1 MSFRTKI
8 IERNVGLK
16 VFNQKKKWSESIN
29 AQPMFNVLALANQ
42 RENLGNYVARMEIGD
57 TPGFQ
62 NNSMNKTLL
71 KFSQEPHRYS
81 PSKGEPFLIDV
92 LFETQWE
99 QFSRSDYDISIAP
112 ANFLIMAALAA
123 VTSRGDTVM
132 IPDPGFPTYQLACE
146 FLGLKTLPYSLYP
159 SDNNNFPEVNFTKK
173 KFRDLPTAIIV
184 NNPSNPLG
192 IAYDGN
198 QISNAINS
206 LTAQGVKLIIDE
218 TYINLVYDATQ
229 PLIPAKDAI
238 RIRTFSKEHCAPG
251 LRIGY
256 VLASHDY
263 SKTIADFISLTIS
276 CMPRFIQMAVAEY
289 LSTNESTL
297 FQQSVIKEMKQRYE
311 MLFRMMPVNSILSQP
326 NSAFYA
332 LIETGDCDR
341 SFDFFLER
349 NVATCPGTKFGAAAS
364 TALRI
369 SIAGKTENLN
379 KDFELLQHAYMD
391 WTHRL

>member
-1 MSFRTKI
+1 M
-8 IERNVGLK
+8 
-16 VFNQKKKWSESIN
+16 FNQKKKWSESIN

-42 RENLGNYVARMEIGD
+42 REKLGNYVARMEIGD

-62 NNSMNKTLL
+62 NNSINKTLL

-92 LFETQWE
+92 LFKTQWK
-99 QFSRSDYDISIAP
+99 QISRSDYDISIAP

-132 IPDPGFPTYQLACE
+132 IPDPGFPTYQLACD
-146 FLGLKTLPYSLYP
+146 FLGLKTLSYSLYP
-159 SDNNNFPEVNFTKK
+159 SDNNNFPEINFVKK
-173 KFRDLPTAIIV
+173 NFRDLPTAIIV

-198 QISNAINS
+198 QISNAIQS

-229 PLIPAKDAI
+229 ALIPSKDAI

-256 VLASHDY
+256 VLANHNY

-289 LSTNESTL
+289 LSTNDSTL

-311 MLFRMMPVNSILSQP
+311 KLFSMMPVNSMLSQP

-349 NVATCPGTKFGAAAS
+349 NVATCPGTKFGSAAS

-369 SIAGKTENLN
+369 SIAGKAENLD
-379 KDFELLQHAYMD
+379 KDFELLQHAYVD
-391 WTHRL
+391 WTNRL

>member
-1 MSFRTKI
+1 MS
-8 IERNVGLK
+8 
-16 VFNQKKKWSESIN
+16 NQKKKWSESIN

-42 RENLGNYVARMEIGD
+42 REKLGNYVARMEIGD

-62 NNSMNKTLL
+62 NHSMNATLL
-71 KFSQEPHRYS
+71 KWSQEPHRYS

-92 LFETQWE
+92 LFETQWKR
-99 QFSRSDYDISIAP
+99 FSKSDYDISIAP

-123 VTSRGDTVM
+123 VTSPGDTVM
-132 IPDPGFPTYQLACE
+132 IPDPGFPTYQLACD
-146 FLGLKTLPYSLYP
+146 FLGLKTLSYSLYP
-159 SDNNNFPEVNFTKK
+159 SDNNNFPEVIITKK
-173 KFRDLPTAIIV
+173 KFRNLPSAIIV

-198 QISNAINS
+198 QISNAIQS

-229 PLIPAKDAI
+229 PLIPSIDAI

-256 VLASHDY
+256 VLANHDY
-263 SKTIADFISLTIS
+263 SKTISDFISLTIS
-276 CMPRFIQMAVAEY
+276 CMPRFIQMAVGEY

-297 FQQSVIKEMKQRYE
+297 FQKSVITEMKQRYE
-311 MLFRMMPVNSILSQP
+311 MLSRILPINSILSQP

-332 LIETGDCDR
+332 LIETGDCDK
-341 SFDFFLER
+341 SFNFFLER
-349 NVATCPGTKFGAAAS
+349 NVATCPGTKFGEAAS

-369 SIAGKTENLN
+369 SIAGKAENLN
-379 KDFELLQHAYMD
+379 KDFELLQHAYLD
-391 WTHRL
+391 WTNRL

>member
-1 MSFRTKI
+1 MSFRTKT

-16 VFNQKKKWSESIN
+16 MFNQKKKWSESIN

-42 RENLGNYVARMEIGD
+42 REKLGNYVARMEIGD

-62 NNSMNKTLL
+62 NNSINKALL

-92 LFETQWE
+92 LFETQWK
-99 QFSRSDYDISIAP
+99 QFSRSDYDITIAP

-132 IPDPGFPTYQLACE
+132 IPDPGFPTYQLACD
-146 FLGLKTLPYSLYP
+146 FLGLNTLSYSLYP
-159 SDNNNFPEVNFTKK
+159 SDNNNFPEINFVKK
-173 KFRDLPTAIIV
+173 NFRDLPTAIIV

-198 QISNAINS
+198 QISNAIQS

-229 PLIPAKDAI
+229 ALIPFKDAI

-256 VLASHDY
+256 VLANHNY

-289 LSTNESTL
+289 LSTNDSTL

-311 MLFRMMPVNSILSQP
+311 RLFSMMPVNSMLSQP

-332 LIETGDCDR
+332 LIETGDCAR

-349 NVATCPGTKFGAAAS
+349 NVATCPGTKFGVAAS

-369 SIAGKTENLN
+369 SIAGKAENLN
-379 KDFELLQHAYMD
+379 KDFELLQHAYVD
-391 WTHRL
+391 WTNRL